1 MTMKKLMILAEV
13 SLAALRMGGVD
24 TNPKL
29 EHTFSGY
36 YFPYNMEVY
45 NPYTDDDRYFYP
57 SILNIDGGDIYG
69 VIYNEDYTV
78 RDEVNCTI
86 SVPTGYAI
94 SAVYM
99 GGNMMLPDGTGF
111 FIVVFTKT
119 NYEYYGDTN
128 YAIGRAYSMKRGNP
142 KLFSIGSSTASI
154 SCASTLYVINGQ
166 LSLLLF
172 EMDYDSSGRS
182 IKYRTKVYSLG
193 EVASNPE
200 TEING
205 KAADRYA
212 IRAYDMNGRLVETE
226 SKGTPMVIQYSDGS
240 AEKVIK

>member
-1 MTMKKLMILAEV
+1 MKKLMILAAV

-36 YFPYNMEVY
+36 YLPYNMEVY

-154 SCASTLYVINGQ
+154 
-166 LSLLLF
+166 
-172 EMDYDSSGRS
+172 
-182 IKYRTKVYSLG
+182 RTGNCRCCFLRWTMTQAVG
-193 EVASNPE
+193 ASNTAPRC
-200 TEING
+200 T
-205 KAADRYA
+205 
-212 IRAYDMNGRLVETE
+212 RLV
-226 SKGTPMVIQYSDGS
+226 KWHLIPKQR
-240 AEKVIK
+240 